1 MRIIK
6 AVLILVLLFT
16 TGCLK
21 ISSTPVGTPAVNAT
35 SAPGD
40 ATKIAVETTQEGVVP
55 TSTPE
60 AAVTAKPQK
69 VKWGNYTLVITSV
82 VVDKNF
88 PAGCTGE
95 PPACTAA
102 KKGKE
107 IVSITFVP
115 VNLAEGKELPYK
127 KLPAGIIIA
136 NDKGKTFPKS
146 LQNYNAENK
155 NLTLGFVVPEGSKS
169 FKFKWPGKTS
179 MKLRQ

>member
-6 AVLILVLLFT
+6 VVLILVLLLT

-21 ISSTPVGTPAVNAT
+21 ISSTPVGTPAVKAT
-35 SAPGD
+35 SAPGE
-40 ATKIAVETTQEGVVP
+40 ATKIAGEATQESVVP
-55 TSTPE
+55 TSIPE
-60 AAVTAKPQK
+60 VAVKLQK
-69 VKWGNYTLVITSV
+69 VKWGSYTLEISSV

-107 IVSITFVP
+107 IVSVTFVP

-127 KLPAGIIIA
+127 KLPAKIIIA

-146 LQNYNAENK
+146 LQTYNAENN

-169 FKFKWPGKTS
+169 FKFKWPGNSS